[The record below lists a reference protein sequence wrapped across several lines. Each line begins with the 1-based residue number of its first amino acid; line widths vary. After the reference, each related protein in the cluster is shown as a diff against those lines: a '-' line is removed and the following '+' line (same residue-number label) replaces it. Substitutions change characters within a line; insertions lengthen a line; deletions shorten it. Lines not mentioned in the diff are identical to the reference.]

1 LESIRNRFITC
12 SLDDDSA
19 EENDGS
25 DSEIHGD
32 FEDLETGEVVKSE
45 AFGKSKEELEQ
56 EVLAEKRALLKK
68 KFDAE
73 YDEKDGTPN
82 VDFYD
87 EVKSEIAK
95 QLQLN
100 REEFED
106 DDYHTRAMV
115 EGFRPGTYVRILLR
129 RMPCEFVKYF
139 DPTYPIIVGG
149 LLTTEEN
156 LGFIQ
161 VNQ

>member
-1 LESIRNRFITC
+1 M
-12 SLDDDSA
+12 
-19 EENDGS
+19 
-25 DSEIHGD
+25 
-32 FEDLETGEVVKSE
+32 
-45 AFGKSKEELEQ
+45 
-56 EVLAEKRALLKK
+56 LKK

-73 YDEKDGTPN
+73 YDEKGDTPK

-87 EVKSEIAK
+87 EIKGEISK

-106 DDYHTRAMV
+106 DDPHTRAMI
-115 EGFRPGTYVRILLR
+115 EGFRPGTYVRILLKEIQ
-129 RMPCEFVKYF
+129 CEFVKYF
-139 DPTYPIIVGG
+139 DPTYPVIVGG
-149 LLTTEEN
+149 LLTTEAN

>member
-1 LESIRNRFITC
+1 MESIRNRFITG
-12 SLDDDSA
+12 SLEDDNST
-19 EENDGS
+19 EESVGS

-32 FEDLETGEVVKSE
+32 FEDLETGE
-45 AFGKSKEELEQ
+45 AFEKSKEELEQ
-56 EVLAEKRALLKK
+56 EALAEKRALLKK

-73 YDEKDGTPN
+73 YDEKDDTPN
-82 VDFYD
+82 VNFYD

-106 DDYHTRAMV
+106 DDPHTRAMI
-115 EGFRPGTYVRILLR
+115 EGFRPGTYVRILLEG
-129 RMPCEFVKYF
+129 MPCEFVKYF
-139 DPTYPIIVGG
+139 DPIYPIIVGG

-161 VNQ
+161 VNP